1 MRRVEF
7 AERSRK
13 KRVGPKVPERVD
25 AGIFAATRL
34 TYTMNWPQLVKPR
47 A

>member
-25 AGIFAATRL
+25 AGIFAATRFNL
-34 TYTMNWPQLVKPR
+34 HDRGVSQ
-47 A
+47 